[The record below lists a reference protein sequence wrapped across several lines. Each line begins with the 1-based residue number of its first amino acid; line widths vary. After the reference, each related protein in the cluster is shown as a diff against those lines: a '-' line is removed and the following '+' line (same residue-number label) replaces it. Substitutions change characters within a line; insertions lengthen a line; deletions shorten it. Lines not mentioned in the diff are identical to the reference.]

1 MDRLE
6 AIFER
11 GRRAEAVLDNET
23 VTEALDYISESLLR
37 QWRATTSTMTSTRE
51 TLFHQVAAM
60 DALRAQ
66 LRSWV
71 ETAAFEQAK
80 LDKANERKF
89 RLVR

>member
-6 AIFER
+6 AIFDR
-11 GRRAEAVLDNET
+11 GRRAKTVLENET
-23 VTEALDYISESLLR
+23 VVEALDAISDGLLK
-37 QWRATTSTMTSTRE
+37 QWRATTSTMTNTRE
-51 TLFHQVAAM
+51 TLFHQVAAV

-71 ETAAFEQAK
+71 EMAAYEQAQ
-80 LDKANERKF
+80 LDKKNDRRM

>member
-6 AIFER
+6 AIFDR
-11 GRRAEAVLDNET
+11 GRRAQAVLDNET
-23 VTEALDYISESLLR
+23 VVEALDHISETLLR
-37 QWRATTSTMTSTRE
+37 QWRSTTSTMTITRE

-71 ETAAFEQAK
+71 DTAKFEQDK
-80 LDKANERKF
+80 LDKKNDRKF
-89 RLVR
+89 RVVR